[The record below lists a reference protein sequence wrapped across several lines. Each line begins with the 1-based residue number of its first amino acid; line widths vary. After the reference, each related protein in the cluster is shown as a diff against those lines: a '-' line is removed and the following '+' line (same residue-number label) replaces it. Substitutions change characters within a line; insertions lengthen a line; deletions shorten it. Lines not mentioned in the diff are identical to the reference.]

1 MENKNNKKENHSMYL
16 YTALIF
22 VVALLLIIVSF
33 FSQTN
38 ISKLGNRANEFAAET
53 PAVTETPSAD
63 ASEDLARI
71 SNMAAT
77 LDTENKNLKAQLE
90 IYEKLADAIVYINT
104 SNQAEAQALIDTI
117 DQTLLSDKQR
127 MFYDEIKT
135 KLNEGKDN

>member
-1 MENKNNKKENHSMYL
+1 MEKKNNKKENRSMYL

-38 ISKLGNRANEFAAET
+38 ISKLGNRANEFTTEK
-53 PAVTETPSAD
+53 PVITETPSAD
-63 ASEDLARI
+63 TSEDLARI

>member
-1 MENKNNKKENHSMYL
+1 
-16 YTALIF
+16 
-22 VVALLLIIVSF
+22 
-33 FSQTN
+33 
-38 ISKLGNRANEFAAET
+38 
-53 PAVTETPSAD
+53 
-63 ASEDLARI
+63 
-71 SNMAAT
+71 MAAT

-104 SNQAEAQALIDTI
+104 SNRAEAQALIDTI